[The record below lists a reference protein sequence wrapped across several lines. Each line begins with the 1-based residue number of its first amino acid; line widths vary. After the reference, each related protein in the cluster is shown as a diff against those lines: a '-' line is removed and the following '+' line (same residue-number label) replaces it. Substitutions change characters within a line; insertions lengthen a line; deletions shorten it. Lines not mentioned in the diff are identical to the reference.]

1 LELHAPALAA
11 VAQPGQFV
19 HVRCTD
25 GWNPL
30 LRRPLSLHD
39 ADPDTGR
46 LTLLVGEFGQGTHLL
61 RHLPPGA
68 ELDVLGP
75 LGRGWRVLPTA
86 RTVALVG
93 GGVGIPP
100 LHFLAKRLLLS
111 SGGGQPLR
119 AAPTLPSLSPRV
131 IAVIGARSRE
141 EVLCEKELADYGAEV
156 RPATDD
162 GSYGFHGTAVD
173 LLAEVLRREPVDQ
186 IFTCGPQPMMRGVAA
201 LAARHD
207 IPCQVSLE
215 ERMACGLGV
224 CLSCVAPF
232 RPGGASPA
240 EYQRICTEGPVFE
253 AREVFEVR
261 RDGHTTNQTP

>member
-1 LELHAPALAA
+1 
-11 VAQPGQFV
+11 
-19 HVRCTD
+19 
-25 GWNPL
+25 
-30 LRRPLSLHD
+30 
-39 ADPDTGR
+39 
-46 LTLLVGEFGQGTHLL
+46 
-61 RHLPPGA
+61 
-68 ELDVLGP
+68 
-75 LGRGWRVLPTA
+75 
-86 RTVALVG
+86 
-93 GGVGIPP
+93 VGIPP

-111 SGGGQPLR
+111 FVSSP
-119 AAPTLPSLSPRV
+119 PSLRV

-141 EVLCEKELADYGAEV
+141 EVLCEEELASYGAEV

-162 GSYGFHGTAVD
+162 GRYGFHGTAVD
-173 LLAEVLRREPVDQ
+173 LLAEVLHRELVDQ